1 MLRYNNKIKIVAIV
15 FIFLLCLFLDLIFG
29 EGSPPLFLT
38 FFCVIVIAYE
48 FISPYIK
55 K

>member
-15 FIFLLCLFLDLIFG
+15 FIFLVCFFLDLLFG
-29 EGSPPLFLT
+29 ESFPPFFLT
-38 FFCVIVIAYE
+38 FFCAIVIAYE